1 MRLTRGLQV
10 LGGLLTSLLFL
21 SAFTPLANG
30 LAYWRAPTGALGPA
44 DAVVVLASG
53 GTTESGQLSEV
64 SLRHTLDG
72 IDLYRRGLAPVLMLS
87 GSPSGLVRKEAEARA
102 EIARASGIVREAVLT
117 LPSARTTHEEALGA
131 HTLLGP
137 RGVRHII
144 LVTDSVSMPRSAAA
158 FEKVGFTVT
167 PSYGVPVL
175 LWGGAPG
182 ARLRLM
188 QETMTELIAVLYYRT
203 RGWV

>member
-21 SAFTPLANG
+21 SAFTPLANC
-30 LAYWRAPTGALGPA
+30 LAYWRAPSGALGPA

-53 GTTESGQLSEV
+53 GTTESGKLSEV

-87 GSPSGLVRKEAEARA
+87 GSASGLVRKEAEARA
-102 EIARASGIVREAVLT
+102 EIALASGIVPEAVLT
-117 LPSARTTHEEALGA
+117 RSARTTHEEALGA
-131 HTLLGP
+131 RALLGP
-137 RGVRHII
+137 RGVRHVI
-144 LVTDSVSMPRSAAA
+144 LVTDSVSMPRCAGV

-175 LWGGAPG
+175 LWGGGPG